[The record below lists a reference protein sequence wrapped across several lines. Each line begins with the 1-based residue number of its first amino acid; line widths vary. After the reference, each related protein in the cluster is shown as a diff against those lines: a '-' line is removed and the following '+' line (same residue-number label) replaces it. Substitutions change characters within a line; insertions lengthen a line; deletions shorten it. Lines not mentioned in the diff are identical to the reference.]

1 MDFVVLW
8 LFVKVFSA
16 KFVGMAF
23 VDTAKESNTRMFCLR
38 KLYFST
44 NSQKFSL
51 SKVSRYMVILY
62 IYNCYIYC
70 PHVLISFTF
79 YDVLC
84 RNTTIRAEWRQPRH
98 CGSFGPTARN
108 KRTCGAPSVNSRA
121 LRGQSVGSKE
131 RETTCV
137 KFYRHHHSFN
147 AASSCTFL
155 PPLLDLS
162 FSSLVS
168 FLLSSPL
175 SPPLSLLS
183 FPFLPDRFTEFLSG
197 KDHVT
202 MEERVDH
209 DWSFVVTD
217 SESDTVDYSDD
228 EGNSPPASHR

>member
-1 MDFVVLW
+1 M
-8 LFVKVFSA
+8 
-16 KFVGMAF
+16 
-23 VDTAKESNTRMFCLR
+23 
-38 KLYFST
+38 
-44 NSQKFSL
+44 
-51 SKVSRYMVILY
+51 
-62 IYNCYIYC
+62 
-70 PHVLISFTF
+70 
-79 YDVLC
+79 
-84 RNTTIRAEWRQPRH
+84 
-98 CGSFGPTARN
+98 
-108 KRTCGAPSVNSRA
+108 
-121 LRGQSVGSKE
+121 GSKE
-131 RETTCV
+131 RETTYA

-162 FSSLVS
+162 FSSSLVP
-168 FLLSSPL
+168 FPLSSPL

-183 FPFLPDRFTEFLSG
+183 FPSLPDRFTEFLSG

>member
-1 MDFVVLW
+1 M
-8 LFVKVFSA
+8 
-16 KFVGMAF
+16 
-23 VDTAKESNTRMFCLR
+23 TFC
-38 KLYFST
+38 
-44 NSQKFSL
+44 
-51 SKVSRYMVILY
+51 
-62 IYNCYIYC
+62 C
-70 PHVLISFTF
+70 
-79 YDVLC
+79 VLC

-98 CGSFGPTARN
+98 CGSFGPTAR
-108 KRTCGAPSVNSRA
+108 KKKTCGAPSVNSRA

-137 KFYRHHHSFN
+137 RFYRHHHSLN
-147 AASSCTFL
+147 TASSCTFL

-162 FSSLVS
+162 FFSLVP
-168 FLLSSPL
+168 F
-175 SPPLSLLS
+175 PLSLCPS
-183 FPFLPDRFTEFLSG
+183 FPTPIDRFTEFLSG